1 MFSKLSQI
9 KKDLFFEVLDELVAD
24 FNGLKSQDREY
35 LIMRIENNQFFNEAN
50 NKALKN
56 SPLILRLLKE
66 IYSWAPESN
75 DESEFERKKNE
86 LIKHLIKVEKR

>member
-1 MFSKLSQI
+1 M

-35 LIMRIENNQFFNEAN
+35 LILRIENNQFFNEAN
-50 NKALKN
+50 IKALKN

-66 IYSWAPESN
+66 IYSWNPESN
-75 DESEFERKKNE
+75 DEGEFERKKNE
-86 LIKHLIKVEKR
+86 LIKLLIKAEKR